1 MSWGY
6 WGIVAGLVALIVT
19 LFACIELSYSK
30 TKGSPQAPSR
40 RIDEPGEA
48 VTPASAGHRRAA

>member
-6 WGIVAGLVALIVT
+6 WGIVAGLMTLIAT

-30 TKGSPQAPSR
+30 TKGSPKASSSRIAEPS
-40 RIDEPGEA
+40 EA